1 MKKIKDVSI
10 LGIRSKTKVSKNV
23 LKNARKLKSIGAF
36 SIGTDQIDLE
46 SAIGFGVSVFNAP
59 YQNTRS
65 VVELAIG
72 EMIMLMRGAFDKRPR
87 GRFFAHRRYRAEAS
101 VQALALGRDLP

>member
-1 MKKIKDVSI
+1 MNLEQVQRFFAPLRMTIIENIKSTAAANFQKEGYQVETFKSALSEEDLVKKIKDVSI

-46 SAIGFGVSVFNAP
+46 SAIGFGVS
-59 YQNTRS
+59 R
-65 VVELAIG
+65 
-72 EMIMLMRGAFDKRPR
+72 
-87 GRFFAHRRYRAEAS
+87 
-101 VQALALGRDLP
+101 